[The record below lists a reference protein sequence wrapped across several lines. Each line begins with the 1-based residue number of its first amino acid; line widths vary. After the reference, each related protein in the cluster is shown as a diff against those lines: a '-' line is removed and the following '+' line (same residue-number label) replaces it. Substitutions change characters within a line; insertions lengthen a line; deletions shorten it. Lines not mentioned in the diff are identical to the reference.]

1 MPTSNAAQASIL
13 SHGPVTATNPAR
25 LPLHS
30 ITKLNLE
37 FYCSLKI

>member
-1 MPTSNAAQASIL
+1 MIIL
-13 SHGPVTATNPAR
+13 IIELFYPVTATSPAK

-37 FYCSLKI
+37 FYYSLKI